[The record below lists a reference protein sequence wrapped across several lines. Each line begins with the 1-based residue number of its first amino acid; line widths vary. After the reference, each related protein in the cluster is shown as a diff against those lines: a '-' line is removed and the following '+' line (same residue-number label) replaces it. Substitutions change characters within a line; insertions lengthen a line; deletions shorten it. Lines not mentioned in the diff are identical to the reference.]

1 MPDWQIATKRVFDI
15 AFSTLMLI
23 LLLPV
28 FLYFA
33 IAIKL
38 DSKGPVFYLQE
49 RIGRYGK
56 AFNILKFRTMY
67 QNAENG
73 TPKLS
78 SATDERVTRI
88 GKILRKYR
96 IDELPQFWNILIGEM
111 SVVGPR
117 PERKYYI
124 NQIIEDAPYYCL
136 LYKIRPG
143 LTSWGPIKIGY
154 SDTIEKMVE
163 RLNYDIIYMEDMSL
177 LNDLQIMILTI
188 EILFKGKGV

>member
-33 IAIKL
+33 IAIKF

-67 QNAENG
+67 QNAETG